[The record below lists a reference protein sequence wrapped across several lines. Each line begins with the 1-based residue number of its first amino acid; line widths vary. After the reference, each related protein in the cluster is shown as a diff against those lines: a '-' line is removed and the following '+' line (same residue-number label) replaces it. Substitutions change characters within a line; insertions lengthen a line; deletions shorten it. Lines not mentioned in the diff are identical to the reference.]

1 MGIREKVKKVVGKK
15 EKVAKL
21 VDKSTR
27 FVDKCLPY
35 KRAFADKPDGLP
47 LQRLRYASILEII
60 ADKLQLL
67 RRKASLAYSALRRQL
82 GKGNGARFWLCALT
96 SVYFLVASVVW
107 EVKNVIKN
115 QIR

>member
-1 MGIREKVKKVVGKK
+1 MGYREKVKRVTGRK

-27 FVDKCLPY
+27 FVDKCLSH
-35 KRAFADKPDGLP
+35 KRAFADKPIGLP

-60 ADKLQLL
+60 ADNATIIGAQVKTCLL
-67 RRKASLAYSALRRQL
+67 RLSAQARQ
-82 GKGNGARFWLCALT
+82 GKGARFWLCAAI

-115 QIR
+115 QND